1 MKDVHK
7 GNPISE
13 FVGEWKMHAILSNDG
28 KKSNVPKGVN
38 IAIDIDEYKNILFN
52 KKIIRHKMRRT
63 QSKKHKIGTMKST
76 KYHYRVL
83 MIKDLF

>member
-1 MKDVHK
+1 MK
-7 GNPISE
+7 N
-13 FVGEWKMHAILSNDG
+13 ACYILSNDG

-52 KKIIRHKMRRT
+52 KKIIRYKMRRT

>member
-13 FVGEWKMHAILSNDG
+13 FAGEWKMHAILSNDG

-52 KKIIRHKMRRT
+52 KKIIR
-63 QSKKHKIGTMKST
+63 
-76 KYHYRVL
+76 
-83 MIKDLF
+83 